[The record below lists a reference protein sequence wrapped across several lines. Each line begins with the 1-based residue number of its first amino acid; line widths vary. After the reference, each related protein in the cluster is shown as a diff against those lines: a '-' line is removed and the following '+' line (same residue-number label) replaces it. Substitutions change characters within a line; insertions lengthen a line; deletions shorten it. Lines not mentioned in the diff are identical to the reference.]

1 MRNKLKK
8 SIVYKLFLVTTLLL
22 VISSICTY
30 SIIYMLLPNY
40 YHKYKK
46 MTIENQLDSIV
57 DNVPK
62 LDINNIE
69 EYLGQISFNNNA
81 NIVVTD
87 EYGNVIYFT
96 NVLQKG
102 LVTIPKKE
110 DLSHFK
116 NIEKTNTRSVYTS
129 YRKIKF
135 YNSEEKYNLYLT
147 APLQPVSEASKVL
160 FLLIPY
166 IGLVVIL
173 ISVIGGLIYSKV
185 ISKPLIS
192 MNKVAKEM
200 AKLDFTK
207 KCTVKGEDEIG
218 ELSQSLNDL
227 SNNLRISMEELQ
239 RANEQLLDDIAK
251 EREIEK
257 KRREFIATISHEL
270 KTPITILK
278 GQIEGMLSNI
288 GIYKDRDKYLKRTLE
303 VLNDMEYMVKETLEI
318 SKLESQGFKPRK
330 EQVSLS
336 KIVEECIYNISFIAK
351 RKNIFID
358 KNINEDLFVHGDSK
372 LLKKVVNNII
382 TNAINHS
389 PESEK
394 VYANLH
400 EEKDEIVLK
409 VENTGIYIEENELK
423 EIFKPFYRIEKSRN
437 RKSGGSGLGL
447 YIVKM
452 ILDAHNGKYSI
463 SNSEKG
469 VEFKLCLKK
478 YS

>member
-200 AKLDFTK
+200 DKLDFTK

>member
-1 MRNKLKK
+1 MRNKFKK

-227 SNNLRISMEELQ
+227 SNNLRISMEELK

-288 GIYKDRDKYLKRTLE
+288 GIYKDRDKYLKRNLE

-389 PESEK
+389 TESEK

-463 SNSEKG
+463 SNNEKG

>member
-1 MRNKLKK
+1 MKNKLKE

-22 VISSICTY
+22 VLSSICTY

-288 GIYKDRDKYLKRTLE
+288 GIYKDRDKYLKRNLE

-463 SNSEKG
+463 SNNEKG

>member
-1 MRNKLKK
+1 MKNKLKK

-288 GIYKDRDKYLKRTLE
+288 GIYKDRDKYLKRNLE

-463 SNSEKG
+463 SNNEKG

>member
-1 MRNKLKK
+1 
-8 SIVYKLFLVTTLLL
+8 
-22 VISSICTY
+22 
-30 SIIYMLLPNY
+30 
-40 YHKYKK
+40 

-288 GIYKDRDKYLKRTLE
+288 GIYKDRDKYLKRNLE

-394 VYANLH
+394 VYANLQ

-463 SNSEKG
+463 SNNEKG

>member
-1 MRNKLKK
+1 
-8 SIVYKLFLVTTLLL
+8 
-22 VISSICTY
+22 
-30 SIIYMLLPNY
+30 
-40 YHKYKK
+40 

-87 EYGNVIYFT
+87 QYGNVIYFT

-288 GIYKDRDKYLKRTLE
+288 GIYKDRDKYLKRNLE

-330 EQVSLS
+330 EQVPLS

-394 VYANLH
+394 VYANLQ

-463 SNSEKG
+463 SNNEKG

>member
-1 MRNKLKK
+1 
-8 SIVYKLFLVTTLLL
+8 
-22 VISSICTY
+22 
-30 SIIYMLLPNY
+30 
-40 YHKYKK
+40 

-257 KRREFIATISHEL
+257 KKKRIYSHHIS
-270 KTPITILK
+270 
-278 GQIEGMLSNI
+278 
-288 GIYKDRDKYLKRTLE
+288 
-303 VLNDMEYMVKETLEI
+303 
-318 SKLESQGFKPRK
+318 
-330 EQVSLS
+330 
-336 KIVEECIYNISFIAK
+336 
-351 RKNIFID
+351 
-358 KNINEDLFVHGDSK
+358 
-372 LLKKVVNNII
+372 
-382 TNAINHS
+382 
-389 PESEK
+389 
-394 VYANLH
+394 
-400 EEKDEIVLK
+400 
-409 VENTGIYIEENELK
+409 
-423 EIFKPFYRIEKSRN
+423 
-437 RKSGGSGLGL
+437 
-447 YIVKM
+447 
-452 ILDAHNGKYSI
+452 
-463 SNSEKG
+463 
-469 VEFKLCLKK
+469 
-478 YS
+478 

>member
-1 MRNKLKK
+1 
-8 SIVYKLFLVTTLLL
+8 LLL

-288 GIYKDRDKYLKRTLE
+288 GIYKDRDKYLKRNLE

-463 SNSEKG
+463 SNNEKG

>member
-1 MRNKLKK
+1 
-8 SIVYKLFLVTTLLL
+8 
-22 VISSICTY
+22 
-30 SIIYMLLPNY
+30 MLLPNY

-173 ISVIGGLIYSKV
+173 ISVIG
-185 ISKPLIS
+185 
-192 MNKVAKEM
+192 
-200 AKLDFTK
+200 D
-207 KCTVKGEDEIG
+207 
-218 ELSQSLNDL
+218 
-227 SNNLRISMEELQ
+227 
-239 RANEQLLDDIAK
+239 
-251 EREIEK
+251 
-257 KRREFIATISHEL
+257 
-270 KTPITILK
+270 
-278 GQIEGMLSNI
+278 
-288 GIYKDRDKYLKRTLE
+288 
-303 VLNDMEYMVKETLEI
+303 
-318 SKLESQGFKPRK
+318 
-330 EQVSLS
+330 
-336 KIVEECIYNISFIAK
+336 
-351 RKNIFID
+351 
-358 KNINEDLFVHGDSK
+358 
-372 LLKKVVNNII
+372 
-382 TNAINHS
+382 
-389 PESEK
+389 
-394 VYANLH
+394 
-400 EEKDEIVLK
+400 
-409 VENTGIYIEENELK
+409 
-423 EIFKPFYRIEKSRN
+423 
-437 RKSGGSGLGL
+437 
-447 YIVKM
+447 
-452 ILDAHNGKYSI
+452 
-463 SNSEKG
+463 
-469 VEFKLCLKK
+469 
-478 YS
+478 

>member
-1 MRNKLKK
+1 
-8 SIVYKLFLVTTLLL
+8 
-22 VISSICTY
+22 
-30 SIIYMLLPNY
+30 MLLPNY

-257 KRREFIATISHEL
+257 K
-270 KTPITILK
+270 
-278 GQIEGMLSNI
+278 
-288 GIYKDRDKYLKRTLE
+288 
-303 VLNDMEYMVKETLEI
+303 
-318 SKLESQGFKPRK
+318 
-330 EQVSLS
+330 
-336 KIVEECIYNISFIAK
+336 
-351 RKNIFID
+351 
-358 KNINEDLFVHGDSK
+358 
-372 LLKKVVNNII
+372 
-382 TNAINHS
+382 
-389 PESEK
+389 
-394 VYANLH
+394 
-400 EEKDEIVLK
+400 
-409 VENTGIYIEENELK
+409 EENL
-423 EIFKPFYRIEKSRN
+423 
-437 RKSGGSGLGL
+437 
-447 YIVKM
+447 
-452 ILDAHNGKYSI
+452 
-463 SNSEKG
+463 
-469 VEFKLCLKK
+469 
-478 YS
+478 

>member
-1 MRNKLKK
+1 MKNKFKK

-57 DNVPK
+57 NNVPK

-288 GIYKDRDKYLKRTLE
+288 GIYKDRDKYLKRNLE

-463 SNSEKG
+463 SNNEKG

>member
-1 MRNKLKK
+1 MKNKLKK

-57 DNVPK
+57 NNVPK

-227 SNNLRISMEELQ
+227 SNNLRISMEELK

-288 GIYKDRDKYLKRTLE
+288 GIYKDRDKYLKRNLE

-463 SNSEKG
+463 SNNEKG

>member
-1 MRNKLKK
+1 
-8 SIVYKLFLVTTLLL
+8 
-22 VISSICTY
+22 
-30 SIIYMLLPNY
+30 MLLPNY

-288 GIYKDRDKYLKRTLE
+288 GIYKDRDKYLKRNLE

-330 EQVSLS
+330 EQISLS

-463 SNSEKG
+463 SNNEKG

>member
-147 APLQPVSEASKVL
+147 APLQSVSEASKVL

-288 GIYKDRDKYLKRTLE
+288 GIYKDRDKYLKRNLE

-463 SNSEKG
+463 SNNEKG

>member
-1 MRNKLKK
+1 
-8 SIVYKLFLVTTLLL
+8 
-22 VISSICTY
+22 
-30 SIIYMLLPNY
+30 MLLPNY

-288 GIYKDRDKYLKRTLE
+288 GIYKDRDKYLKRNLE

-463 SNSEKG
+463 SNNEKG

>member
-1 MRNKLKK
+1 MKNKLKE

-22 VISSICTY
+22 VLSSICTY

-102 LVTIPKKE
+102 LVTITKKE

-288 GIYKDRDKYLKRTLE
+288 GIYKDRDKYLKRNLE

-463 SNSEKG
+463 SNNEKG

>member
-1 MRNKLKK
+1 
-8 SIVYKLFLVTTLLL
+8 
-22 VISSICTY
+22 
-30 SIIYMLLPNY
+30 MLLPNY

-227 SNNLRISMEELQ
+227 SNNLRISMEELK

-257 KRREFIATISHEL
+257 K
-270 KTPITILK
+270 
-278 GQIEGMLSNI
+278 
-288 GIYKDRDKYLKRTLE
+288 
-303 VLNDMEYMVKETLEI
+303 
-318 SKLESQGFKPRK
+318 
-330 EQVSLS
+330 
-336 KIVEECIYNISFIAK
+336 
-351 RKNIFID
+351 
-358 KNINEDLFVHGDSK
+358 
-372 LLKKVVNNII
+372 
-382 TNAINHS
+382 
-389 PESEK
+389 
-394 VYANLH
+394 
-400 EEKDEIVLK
+400 
-409 VENTGIYIEENELK
+409 EENL
-423 EIFKPFYRIEKSRN
+423 
-437 RKSGGSGLGL
+437 
-447 YIVKM
+447 
-452 ILDAHNGKYSI
+452 
-463 SNSEKG
+463 
-469 VEFKLCLKK
+469 
-478 YS
+478 

>member
-1 MRNKLKK
+1 MKNKLKE

-22 VISSICTY
+22 VLSSICTY

-102 LVTIPKKE
+102 LVTNPKKE
-110 DLSHFK
+110 ELSHFK

-288 GIYKDRDKYLKRTLE
+288 GIYKDRDKYLKRNLE

-463 SNSEKG
+463 SNNEKG

>member
-227 SNNLRISMEELQ
+227 SNNLRISMEELK

-288 GIYKDRDKYLKRTLE
+288 GIYKDRDKYLKRNLE

-330 EQVSLS
+330 EQISLS

-463 SNSEKG
+463 SNNEKG

>member
-1 MRNKLKK
+1 MKNKFKK

-57 DNVPK
+57 NNVPK

-102 LVTIPKKE
+102 LVTISKKE

-288 GIYKDRDKYLKRTLE
+288 GIYKDRDKYLKRNLE

-463 SNSEKG
+463 SNNEKG

>member
-1 MRNKLKK
+1 MKNKFKK

-57 DNVPK
+57 NNVPK

-227 SNNLRISMEELQ
+227 SNNLRISMEELK

-288 GIYKDRDKYLKRTLE
+288 GIYKDRDKYLKRNLE

-463 SNSEKG
+463 SNNEKG

>member
-1 MRNKLKK
+1 
-8 SIVYKLFLVTTLLL
+8 
-22 VISSICTY
+22 
-30 SIIYMLLPNY
+30 
-40 YHKYKK
+40 

-87 EYGNVIYFT
+87 QYGNVIYFT

-102 LVTIPKKE
+102 LVTIPKKKIY
-110 DLSHFK
+110 LILK
-116 NIEKTNTRSVYTS
+116 YRKTNTRSVYTS

-257 KRREFIATISHEL
+257 K
-270 KTPITILK
+270 
-278 GQIEGMLSNI
+278 
-288 GIYKDRDKYLKRTLE
+288 
-303 VLNDMEYMVKETLEI
+303 
-318 SKLESQGFKPRK
+318 
-330 EQVSLS
+330 
-336 KIVEECIYNISFIAK
+336 
-351 RKNIFID
+351 
-358 KNINEDLFVHGDSK
+358 
-372 LLKKVVNNII
+372 
-382 TNAINHS
+382 
-389 PESEK
+389 
-394 VYANLH
+394 
-400 EEKDEIVLK
+400 
-409 VENTGIYIEENELK
+409 EENL
-423 EIFKPFYRIEKSRN
+423 
-437 RKSGGSGLGL
+437 
-447 YIVKM
+447 
-452 ILDAHNGKYSI
+452 
-463 SNSEKG
+463 
-469 VEFKLCLKK
+469 
-478 YS
+478 

>member
-1 MRNKLKK
+1 MKNKLKK

-57 DNVPK
+57 DNTPK

-87 EYGNVIYFT
+87 EYGKVIYFT

-102 LVTIPKKE
+102 LVAIPKKE

-116 NIEKTNTRSVYTS
+116 NIEKTNTRPMYTS

-227 SNNLRISMEELQ
+227 SDNLRISMEELQ

-288 GIYKDRDKYLKRTLE
+288 GIYKDRNKYLKRNLE

-318 SKLESQGFKPRK
+318 SKLESQGFKPKK

-336 KIVEECIYNISFIAK
+336 KIVEECIYNTSFISK

-358 KNINEDLFVHGDSK
+358 KNIKEDLFVCGDSK

-389 PESEK
+389 PENEK
-394 VYANLH
+394 VYASLY
-400 EEKDEIVLK
+400 EERDKIILK
-409 VENTGIYIEENELK
+409 IENTGIYIEENELK

>member
-463 SNSEKG
+463 SNNEKG

>member
-1 MRNKLKK
+1 MKNKLKE

-251 EREIEK
+251 ERGIEK

-288 GIYKDRDKYLKRTLE
+288 GIYKDRDKYLKRNLE

-394 VYANLH
+394 VYANLQ

-463 SNSEKG
+463 SNNEKG

>member
-1 MRNKLKK
+1 M
-8 SIVYKLFLVTTLLL
+8 
-22 VISSICTY
+22 
-30 SIIYMLLPNY
+30 
-40 YHKYKK
+40 
-46 MTIENQLDSIV
+46 
-57 DNVPK
+57 
-62 LDINNIE
+62 
-69 EYLGQISFNNNA
+69 
-81 NIVVTD
+81 
-87 EYGNVIYFT
+87 
-96 NVLQKG
+96 
-102 LVTIPKKE
+102 
-110 DLSHFK
+110 
-116 NIEKTNTRSVYTS
+116 YTS

-288 GIYKDRDKYLKRTLE
+288 GIYKDRDKYLKRNLE

-330 EQVSLS
+330 EQISLS

-463 SNSEKG
+463 SNNEKG

>member
-1 MRNKLKK
+1 
-8 SIVYKLFLVTTLLL
+8 
-22 VISSICTY
+22 
-30 SIIYMLLPNY
+30 
-40 YHKYKK
+40 

-57 DNVPK
+57 NNVPK

-227 SNNLRISMEELQ
+227 SNNLRISMEELK

-288 GIYKDRDKYLKRTLE
+288 GIYKDRDKYLKRNLE

-463 SNSEKG
+463 SNNEKG

>member
-1 MRNKLKK
+1 
-8 SIVYKLFLVTTLLL
+8 
-22 VISSICTY
+22 
-30 SIIYMLLPNY
+30 MLLPNY

-57 DNVPK
+57 NNVPK

-288 GIYKDRDKYLKRTLE
+288 GIYKDRDKYLKRNLE

-463 SNSEKG
+463 SNNEKG

>member
-1 MRNKLKK
+1 
-8 SIVYKLFLVTTLLL
+8 
-22 VISSICTY
+22 
-30 SIIYMLLPNY
+30 
-40 YHKYKK
+40 

-257 KRREFIATISHEL
+257 K
-270 KTPITILK
+270 
-278 GQIEGMLSNI
+278 
-288 GIYKDRDKYLKRTLE
+288 
-303 VLNDMEYMVKETLEI
+303 
-318 SKLESQGFKPRK
+318 
-330 EQVSLS
+330 
-336 KIVEECIYNISFIAK
+336 
-351 RKNIFID
+351 
-358 KNINEDLFVHGDSK
+358 
-372 LLKKVVNNII
+372 
-382 TNAINHS
+382 
-389 PESEK
+389 
-394 VYANLH
+394 
-400 EEKDEIVLK
+400 
-409 VENTGIYIEENELK
+409 EENL
-423 EIFKPFYRIEKSRN
+423 
-437 RKSGGSGLGL
+437 
-447 YIVKM
+447 
-452 ILDAHNGKYSI
+452 
-463 SNSEKG
+463 
-469 VEFKLCLKK
+469 
-478 YS
+478 

>member
-1 MRNKLKK
+1 
-8 SIVYKLFLVTTLLL
+8 
-22 VISSICTY
+22 
-30 SIIYMLLPNY
+30 MLLPNY

-227 SNNLRISMEELQ
+227 SNNLRISMEELK

-288 GIYKDRDKYLKRTLE
+288 GIYKDRDKYLKRNLE

-463 SNSEKG
+463 SNNEKG